1 MYERKIM
8 SDLLAWKG
16 SASGKRMAL
25 VVKGLRQ
32 VGKTF
37 VVERFARESYESD
50 VADAFSK
57 MGRETWIVEVK
68 TTTGNAKSPFT
79 VMRHPDLYGPCRVCK
94 LGDYDIGEANGV
106 LTLPYY
112 LAFMLR

>member
-8 SDLLAWKG
+8 AELLAWKN
-16 SASGKRMAL
+16 SASARRKAL

-37 VVERFARESYESD
+37 VVERFARENYENVVFID
-50 VADAFSK
+50 FK
-57 MGRETWIVEVK
+57 
-68 TTTGNAKSPFT
+68 
-79 VMRHPDLYGPCRVCK
+79 
-94 LGDYDIGEANGV
+94 ANGV